1 MPHWPEAL
9 VAGDTATGAH
19 QRNVI
24 EGSDL
29 RKVDF
34 VLLFRAIGT
43 ARHEKM
49 GSIHCLN
56 TFHRLTLLVFS
67 GRFATRFGSRGI
79 CFHALFARSARVR
92 NDAGMRC
99 DVAREALSARLDG
112 ERPQVLAQQV
122 DAHLE
127 SCGRCRSWLIGAAV
141 QTRRLASFEPG
152 KGPDLVDKIMASVS
166 EGSAAPHPR
175 WMRGLRSHYRRWGLI
190 AVGVFQVAIAAAQ
203 ISGINFGMVSAHVHG
218 AMSGEH
224 LLHESTAWLLALGAA
239 MIAAG
244 IWPVTAIG
252 VAAIAGAYSV
262 ALVGYVAADALSGQV
277 TAARVASHVP
287 VLLGL
292 VFALLVARE
301 RTGTRRP
308 RAADSDPD
316 IPAAQPTG
324 GSPARRRGHLW
335 PINRW
340 SSVAGSTT
348 TSRRLTEP
356 AQLRW
361 LAMTASSDDEAVTA
375 VALAAARGNERALEA
390 FIKATQQDVW
400 RFVTYLSDAGNADD
414 LTQETFLRAIGAIE
428 RFSGRSSA
436 RTWLLAIARRV
447 VADHIRHAQSRPRT
461 APGALPEHMLNDRH
475 ARGFEDLVEVTTMI
489 ASLAT
494 EQREA
499 LLLTQL
505 LGLPYADAAAVCG
518 CPVGTIRSR
527 VARAR
532 DALLAD
538 VERDDL
544 TG

>member
-1 MPHWPEAL
+1 M
-9 VAGDTATGAH
+9 
-19 QRNVI
+19 
-24 EGSDL
+24 
-29 RKVDF
+29 
-34 VLLFRAIGT
+34 
-43 ARHEKM
+43 
-49 GSIHCLN
+49 
-56 TFHRLTLLVFS
+56 
-67 GRFATRFGSRGI
+67 
-79 CFHALFARSARVR
+79 R

-127 SCGRCRSWLIGAAV
+127 SCRGCRTWLIGAAV
-141 QTRRLASFEPG
+141 QSRRLSSIEPG
-152 KGPDLVDKIMASVS
+152 EGPDLVDKIMASLDRQS
-166 EGSAAPHPR
+166 PAYHRSMR
-175 WMRGLRSHYRRWGLI
+175 WLRSRYRRWGLI
-190 AVGVFQVAIAAAQ
+190 GVGVFQVAIAAAQ
-203 ISGINFGMVSAHVHG
+203 ISGIDFGMVSSHMHG

-224 LLHESTAWLLALGAA
+224 LMHESTAWLLALGLA

-244 IWPVTAIG
+244 VWPVTAIG
-252 VAAIAGAYSV
+252 VAAITGVYSV
-262 ALVGYVAADALSGQV
+262 ALLSYVVVDAFAGDV
-277 TAARVASHVP
+277 TATRIASHMP
-287 VLLGL
+287 LLLGL

-301 RTGTRRP
+301 QVRTRRP
-308 RAADSDPD
+308 HTSGTDADHREWPSDAPS
-316 IPAAQPTG
+316 G
-324 GSPARRRGHLW
+324 RRHRHLW
-335 PINRW
+335 PINRTHPT
-340 SSVAGSTT
+340 AMSTT
-348 TSRRLTEP
+348 AGRRLTTP
-356 AQLRW
+356 AQRRW
-361 LAMTASSDDEAVTA
+361 LAMTASSDDKAVTEL
-375 VALAAARGNERALEA
+375 ALAAARGNERALEG

-400 RFVTYLSDAGNADD
+400 RFVSYLSDAGSADD

-461 APGALPEHMLNDRH
+461 AAGADPDHFLSGDRH
-475 ARGFEDLVEVTTMI
+475 ARGFEDLVEVTALI
-489 ASLAT
+489 ANLTT

-538 VERDDL
+538 MEREDL

>member
-1 MPHWPEAL
+1 M
-9 VAGDTATGAH
+9 
-19 QRNVI
+19 
-24 EGSDL
+24 
-29 RKVDF
+29 
-34 VLLFRAIGT
+34 
-43 ARHEKM
+43 
-49 GSIHCLN
+49 
-56 TFHRLTLLVFS
+56 
-67 GRFATRFGSRGI
+67 
-79 CFHALFARSARVR
+79 R

-127 SCGRCRSWLIGAAV
+127 SCRGCRAWLISAAA
-141 QTRRLASFEPG
+141 QTRRLASIEPG
-152 KGPDLVDKIMASVS
+152 QGPDLVDKIMASIGEQS
-166 EGSAAPHPR
+166 PAYHHRMR
-175 WMRGLRSHYRRWGLI
+175 WLRSHYRRWGLI
-190 AVGVFQVAIAAAQ
+190 GVGVFQVAIAAAQ
-203 ISGINFGMVSAHVHG
+203 ISGVDFGMVSSHMHG

-224 LLHESTAWLLALGAA
+224 LMHESTAWLLALGLA

-252 VAAIAGAYSV
+252 VAAITGVYSV
-262 ALVGYVAADALSGQV
+262 ALSSYVIVDAFAGEV
-277 TAARVASHVP
+277 TATRVASHMP
-287 VLLGL
+287 LLLGL
-292 VFALLVARE
+292 AFALLVARE
-301 RTGTRRP
+301 RVGTRRP
-308 RAADSDPD
+308 HASDAPDADY
-316 IPAAQPTG
+316 PAWPSKPAT
-324 GSPARRRGHLW
+324 ARRRGHLW
-335 PINRW
+335 PIDR
-340 SSVAGSTT
+340 SAHDPVAASTT
-348 TSRRLTEP
+348 TGRRLAGP

-361 LAMTASSDDEAVTA
+361 LAMTASRDDEAVTEL
-375 VALAAARGNERALEA
+375 ALAAASGNARALEA

-400 RFVTYLSDAGNADD
+400 RFVTYLSDAGTADD

-447 VADHIRHAQSRPRT
+447 VADHIRHVRSRPRT
-461 APGALPEHMLNDRH
+461 ASSTYPDHLVSGDRH

-489 ASLAT
+489 AGLTT

-527 VARAR
+527 IARAR

-538 VERDDL
+538 VDRDDL

>member
-1 MPHWPEAL
+1 M
-9 VAGDTATGAH
+9 
-19 QRNVI
+19 
-24 EGSDL
+24 
-29 RKVDF
+29 
-34 VLLFRAIGT
+34 
-43 ARHEKM
+43 
-49 GSIHCLN
+49 
-56 TFHRLTLLVFS
+56 
-67 GRFATRFGSRGI
+67 
-79 CFHALFARSARVR
+79 R

-127 SCGRCRSWLIGAAV
+127 SCRSCRAWLIGAAV
-141 QTRRLASFEPG
+141 QTRRLASIDPG
-152 KGPDLVDKIMASVS
+152 ETPDLVDKILATAG
-166 EGSAAPHPR
+166 EGSTACHR
-175 WMRGLRSHYRRWGLI
+175 WMRRLRSHYRRWGLI
-190 AVGVFQVAIAAAQ
+190 GVGAFQVAIAAAQ
-203 ISGINFGMVSAHVHG
+203 ISGIDFGMVSAHMHG

-224 LLHESTAWLLALGAA
+224 LMHESTAWLLALGLA

-252 VAAIAGAYSV
+252 VAAITGVYSV
-262 ALVGYVAADALSGQV
+262 ALMSYVVVDAFNGEV
-277 TAARVASHVP
+277 TATRIASHVP

-292 VFALLVARE
+292 VFTLLVARE
-301 RTGTRRP
+301 RAGSRRP
-308 RAADSDPD
+308 RRRDPD
-316 IPAAQPTG
+316 AWDARADRPGPPAASHAG
-324 GSPARRRGHLW
+324 RRRGHLW
-335 PINRW
+335 PIDR
-340 SSVAGSTT
+340 SFPDPLTSSTT
-348 TSRRLTEP
+348 TGRRLTVP

-361 LAMTASSDDEAVTA
+361 LAMTAVRDDEAVTEL
-375 VALAAARGNERALEA
+375 ALAAARGNARALEA

-400 RFVTYLSDAGNADD
+400 RFVTYLSDAGTADD
-414 LTQETFLRAIGAIE
+414 LTQETYLRAIGSIE
-428 RFSGRSSA
+428 RFSGRSTA

-461 APGALPEHMLNDRH
+461 APGADPEHVLNGDRH

-489 ASLAT
+489 ASLTT

-532 DALLAD
+532 DALLGGA
-538 VERDDL
+538 ERDDL

>member
-1 MPHWPEAL
+1 
-9 VAGDTATGAH
+9 
-19 QRNVI
+19 
-24 EGSDL
+24 
-29 RKVDF
+29 
-34 VLLFRAIGT
+34 
-43 ARHEKM
+43 
-49 GSIHCLN
+49 
-56 TFHRLTLLVFS
+56 
-67 GRFATRFGSRGI
+67 
-79 CFHALFARSARVR
+79 
-92 NDAGMRC
+92 MRC

-127 SCGRCRSWLIGAAV
+127 SCRSCRTWLIGAAV
-141 QTRRLASFEPG
+141 QSRRLSSIEPG
-152 KGPDLVDKIMASVS
+152 EGPDLLDRIMASLDQQSPAYQRSV
-166 EGSAAPHPR
+166 R
-175 WMRGLRSHYRRWGLI
+175 WLRSRYRRWGLI

-203 ISGINFGMVSAHVHG
+203 ISGVDFGMVSSHMHG

-224 LLHESTAWLLALGAA
+224 LMHESTAWLLALGLA

-244 IWPVTAIG
+244 IWPATAIG
-252 VAAIAGAYSV
+252 VAAITGVYSV
-262 ALVGYVAADALSGQV
+262 ALSSYVVVDAFAGEV
-277 TAARVASHVP
+277 TAARIASHMP
-287 VLLGL
+287 LLLGL

-301 RTGTRRP
+301 QVRTRRP
-308 RAADSDPD
+308 RTSGKDADYPD
-316 IPAAQPTG
+316 WPSEAPG
-324 GSPARRRGHLW
+324 GRRHRHLW
-335 PINRW
+335 PINRTAPHPTAT
-340 SSVAGSTT
+340 ST
-348 TSRRLTEP
+348 TSRRRLTTP
-356 AQLRW
+356 AQRRW
-361 LAMTASSDDEAVTA
+361 LAMTASSDDEAVTEL
-375 VALAAARGNERALEA
+375 ALAAARGNERALEA

-400 RFVTYLSDAGNADD
+400 RFVTYLSDAGTADD

-461 APGALPEHMLNDRH
+461 AAGADPDHFLGGDRH
-475 ARGFEDLVEVTTMI
+475 ARGFEDLVEVTALI
-489 ASLAT
+489 ANLTT

-538 VERDDL
+538 MEREDL